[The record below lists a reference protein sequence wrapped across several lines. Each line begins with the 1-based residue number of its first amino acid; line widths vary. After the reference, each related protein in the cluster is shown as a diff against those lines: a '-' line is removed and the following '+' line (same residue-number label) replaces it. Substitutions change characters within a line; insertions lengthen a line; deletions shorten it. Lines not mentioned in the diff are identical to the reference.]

1 MEHIL
6 YRFRCSPLVKLML
19 LVAHQ
24 FPSISIPLFPTPDSK
39 PVESGCVGPSILGVK
54 EGDPGINLLDNLVMI
69 NMVGWWWTIV
79 SKPYEL
85 RWSHSNT

>member
-54 EGDPGINLLDNLVMI
+54 EGDPGINLLYSLVMV
-69 NMVGWWWTIV
+69 NVVGGRGTII
-79 SKPYEL
+79 SKPYQL
-85 RWSHSNT
+85 GWG